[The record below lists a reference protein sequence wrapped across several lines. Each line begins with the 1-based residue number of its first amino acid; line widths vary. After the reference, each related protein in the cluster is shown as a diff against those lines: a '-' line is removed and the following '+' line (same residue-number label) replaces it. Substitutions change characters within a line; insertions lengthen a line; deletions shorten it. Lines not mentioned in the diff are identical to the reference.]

1 MRRGNSARFREWA
14 TDFGF
19 FIVGGV
25 LYGLSVNLF
34 TAPNQIAPG
43 GLTGLSTVFNFLWG
57 TPIGG
62 VIFLLNIPLFLWA
75 ILSVG
80 YKLVIKTIVATAVSS
95 AAIDI
100 LSLVVPP
107 YQNNLMLAAVFG
119 GVVEGF
125 ALALIFMRGGTTG
138 GTDMVARLLGRY
150 FPHISMARLMM
161 CLDALVVTFAA
172 FVYRS
177 LESAMYA
184 LIVIFVATRLIDAV
198 LYGTDAGTGKLL
210 YIISE
215 KNEQIAAQILTDLD
229 RGVTYLKSRGAYSGR
244 ESELLLCA
252 VRRYE
257 VCKANAI
264 VRELDPN
271 AFVIVGDAGEISGEG
286 FRQVKSGDKTLRE
299 LLRRK
304 NRHKKKDGGCTGG
317 ERCRK

>member
-1 MRRGNSARFREWA
+1 MRRGNSAKFREWA

-125 ALALIFMRGGTTG
+125 ALALIFMQRRHNWRHRYGGRGCWGDISAYLDG
-138 GTDMVARLLGRY
+138 AADDVSGRLGRDLCRV
-150 FPHISMARLMM
+150 RL
-161 CLDALVVTFAA
+161 
-172 FVYRS
+172 
-177 LESAMYA
+177 
-184 LIVIFVATRLIDAV
+184 
-198 LYGTDAGTGKLL
+198 
-210 YIISE
+210 SE
-215 KNEQIAAQILTDLD
+215 
-229 RGVTYLKSRGAYSGR
+229 
-244 ESELLLCA
+244 
-252 VRRYE
+252 
-257 VCKANAI
+257 
-264 VRELDPN
+264 P
-271 AFVIVGDAGEISGEG
+271 
-286 FRQVKSGDKTLRE
+286 
-299 LLRRK
+299 
-304 NRHKKKDGGCTGG
+304 
-317 ERCRK
+317 